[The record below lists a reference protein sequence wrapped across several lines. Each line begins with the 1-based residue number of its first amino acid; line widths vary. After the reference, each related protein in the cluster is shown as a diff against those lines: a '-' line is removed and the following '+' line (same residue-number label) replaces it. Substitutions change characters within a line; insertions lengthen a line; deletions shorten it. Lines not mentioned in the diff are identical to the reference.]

1 MTDGSLTAPRWGLLP
16 RVLPSRLFRAEQP
29 GAYLGVAWLLTFFP
43 ALALSALVSTVAGEV
58 AQPAFPFG
66 SWTVFALVVVFAPI
80 AETLIMG
87 TVLLLLRTFLSP
99 LAAVL
104 VSAAGWGVAHSLQA
118 PAWGLV
124 IWWPFLI
131 FSTAFL
137 VWRERSL
144 FAAFALVSAA
154 HALHNL
160 LPALGLVFAP
170 LRMGG

>member
-1 MTDGSLTAPRWGLLP
+1 MPIAASWQPLS
-16 RVLPSRLFRAEQP
+16 RVLPDRLFVPGQP
-29 GAYLGVAWLLTFFP
+29 LSYIPVAWLLTFVP
-43 ALALSALVSTVAGEV
+43 ALALAALVTAAVGDA
-58 AQPAFPFG
+58 AQPDFPFG
-66 SWTVFALVVVFAPI
+66 SWTVFLLVVVFAPVT
-80 AETLIMG
+80 ETLIMG
-87 TVLLLLRTFLSP
+87 GVLLVLRRFLP
-99 LAAVL
+99 PAAAVL

-131 FSTAFL
+131 FSTVFL

-144 FAAFALVSAA
+144 LGAFALVSLL

-170 LRMGG
+170 

>member
-1 MTDGSLTAPRWGLLP
+1 MRALTYIP
-16 RVLPSRLFRAEQP
+16 
-29 GAYLGVAWLLTFFP
+29 VAWLLTFFP
-43 ALALSALVSTVAGEV
+43 ALALSALVVAAVGEG
-58 AQPAFPFG
+58 AQPDFPFG
-66 SWTVFALVVVFAPI
+66 SWTVFLLVVVFAPVS
-80 AETLIMG
+80 ETFIMG
-87 TVLLLLRTFLSP
+87 AVLLLLRRFLTPVVS
-99 LAAVL
+99 VL
-104 VSAAGWGVAHSLQA
+104 VSAAGWGVVHSLQA

-144 FAAFALVSAA
+144 LGAFALVSLL

-170 LRMGG
+170 

>member
-1 MTDGSLTAPRWGLLP
+1 MPIAASWQPLS
-16 RVLPSRLFRAEQP
+16 RVLPGRLFVP
-29 GAYLGVAWLLTFFP
+29 GQSLSYIPVAWLLTFVP
-43 ALALSALVSTVAGEV
+43 ALALSALVATIGEA
-58 AQPAFPFG
+58 AQPNFPFG
-66 SWTVFALVVVFAPI
+66 SWMVFLLVVVFAPVT
-80 AETLIMG
+80 ETLIMG
-87 TVLLLLRTFLSP
+87 VVLLVLRRFMPPAVS
-99 LAAVL
+99 VL

-131 FSTAFL
+131 FSTVFL

-144 FAAFALVSAA
+144 LGAFALVSLL

-170 LRMGG
+170 